1 MHVGI
6 QACIILTCMQM
17 NSISLPI
24 TRLQFAINAASSRQ
38 LESVNYFRN

>member
-6 QACIILTCMQM
+6 QACIILICMQM

-24 TRLQFAINAASSRQ
+24 TRLQFAINAASSGQ
-38 LESVNYFRN
+38 LDSVKHFRN